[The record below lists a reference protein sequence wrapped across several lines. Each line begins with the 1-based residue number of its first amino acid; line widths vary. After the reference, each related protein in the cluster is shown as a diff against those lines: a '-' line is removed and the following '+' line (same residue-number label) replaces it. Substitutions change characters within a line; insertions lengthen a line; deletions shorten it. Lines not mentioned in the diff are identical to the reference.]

1 MSMPRSNEDNA
12 WIQFLS
18 ASDNSI
24 IRDAGETLLALTGDS
39 LSGDRPF
46 IPLAQKSP
54 KEWEPALLL
63 AACLELSQNQDLV
76 EVSRI
81 LFEWFSVTFESN
93 LHE

>member
-1 MSMPRSNEDNA
+1 MPRSSEDNA
-12 WIQFLS
+12 WIQFLL

-24 IRDAGETLLALTGDS
+24 MRDAGETLLALTGDS
-39 LSGDRPF
+39 LSGDRRF

-54 KEWEPALLL
+54 KEWVPALLL
-63 AACLELSQNQDLV
+63 AACLELSENQDLV

-81 LFEWFSVTFESN
+81 LFEWFSATFHSD